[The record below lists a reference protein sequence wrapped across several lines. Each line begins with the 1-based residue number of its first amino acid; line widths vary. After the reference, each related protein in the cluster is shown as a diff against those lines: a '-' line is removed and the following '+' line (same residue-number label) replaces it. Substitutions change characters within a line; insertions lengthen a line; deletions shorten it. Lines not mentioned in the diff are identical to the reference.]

1 MGFAF
6 AVDWVSWALVADDE
20 SGDVLELGVEEVL
33 VTLCKRDDKPA
44 VLLLDRAL
52 RMPSGVMSTRDRM
65 LARAGL
71 EGVTLEAVDWLEG
84 VVGVAGAGRAGLTVF
99 FMADVSELRMEL
111 IFPRSTFSR
120 LTPSGEVGA
129 L

>member
-1 MGFAF
+1 MGGA
-6 AVDWVSWALVADDE
+6 E
-20 SGDVLELGVEEVL
+20 DVF
-33 VTLCKRDDKPA
+33 VTLCRREDKPG
-44 VLLLDRAL
+44 VLVLERAL

-71 EGVTLEAVDWLEG
+71 VGVALDAADWPEG
-84 VVGVAGAGRAGLTVF
+84 VVGVPGDGRAGLAVF

-120 LTPSGEVGA
+120 LTPRGAAGA